1 MAMRKLII
9 PIQFIAVILCLA
21 FNGYAEE
28 HGERIKNSA
37 GMEFVLI
44 QPGQFMMGSPED
56 EPGRY
61 TGENPHTVNLTDP
74 FYMQTTEVT
83 QEQWM
88 SLIKK
93 NPSSQKGCGD
103 NCPVEQVS
111 WDDVQNFIQKLNQ
124 KEGTDKYRLPTE
136 AEWEYAC
143 RAGSTTAFPN
153 GNIAELQCDRDPN
166 LAASFICE
174 IVAGGILAVPSGQ
187 REAATASGLS
197 AFQQLRYIILPQ
209 AMRTILP
216 PLVGQYVLLV
226 KDSSVVSAIGVVDIT
241 RVGWLT
247 VQRIPEGLMVFGLVG
262 LLYFVICYPLIN
274 LSNFLERR
282 MTVVST
288 RL

>member
-1 MAMRKLII
+1 MWGFYFNELVNSLPFFIKGLWMTVAVSGLSLIAGTIIGFICGVIRASGNKLLKFIVGAWVDLIRGTPFLVQVFII
-9 PIQFIAVILCLA
+9 FFILPGIGIELEAFAAAVIA
-21 FNGYAEE
+21 
-28 HGERIKNSA
+28 
-37 GMEFVLI
+37 
-44 QPGQFMMGSPED
+44 
-56 EPGRY
+56 
-61 TGENPHTVNLTDP
+61 LT
-74 FYMQTTEVT
+74 
-83 QEQWM
+83 
-88 SLIKK
+88 
-93 NPSSQKGCGD
+93 
-103 NCPVEQVS
+103 
-111 WDDVQNFIQKLNQ
+111 
-124 KEGTDKYRLPTE
+124 
-136 AEWEYAC
+136 
-143 RAGSTTAFPN
+143 
-153 GNIAELQCDRDPN
+153 N
-166 LAASFICE
+166 LAARFICE

-197 AFQQLRYIILPQ
+197 AYQQLRYIILPQ

-262 LLYFVICYPLIN
+262 ILYFVICYPLIN